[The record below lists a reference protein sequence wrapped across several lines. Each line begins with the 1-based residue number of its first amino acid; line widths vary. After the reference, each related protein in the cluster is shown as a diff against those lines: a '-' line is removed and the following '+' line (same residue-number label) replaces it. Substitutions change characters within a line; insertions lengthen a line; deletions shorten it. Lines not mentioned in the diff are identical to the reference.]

1 MKLLILTED
10 DVRGLVNMAEAIDL
24 QAKAFAILAAGGSV
38 EGLRSFV
45 KSDDPPGAAIFNPS
59 FLKGGKGYGIKVVSD
74 FYGNPARGVPRMS
87 AIVALFDGETG
98 LPRTLMEAGH
108 MSDLRTGAGT
118 ALAARHLARP
128 DSRVLTLIGAGRV
141 ARNQL
146 AALAE
151 VCPLEK
157 VWVSTRSEARGR
169 EFVER
174 MAVAGGRVP
183 TDIEVA
189 EDREAAV
196 RAADIVVCATTA
208 RQPTFDGA
216 QLGPGTFVAA
226 VGAHDIGA
234 REVDSETIRRAARR
248 VIDSPVDCLKNAG
261 DLMVPIGRRDHRR
274 GRHRRHRRR
283 RRRAAPGPPIGGRDH
298 LLQVHGRAHPG
309 PGDRPVHRDPRHRAL
324 HRHPHR
330 HRRRPRLKRPR
341 RSITSA
347 IYSLRGDRGESQ

>member
-261 DLMVPIGRRDHRR
+261 DLMVPIGGGIIGEADIAGIADVAAGQRPGRQSVDEITYYKSMGVPIQDLVTAQFIETRAIER
-274 GRHRRHRRR
+274 GTGTRID
-283 RRRAAPGPPIGGRDH
+283 IGGDH
-298 LLQVHGRAHPG
+298 
-309 PGDRPVHRDPRHRAL
+309 D
-324 HRHPHR
+324 
-330 HRRRPRLKRPR
+330 
-341 RSITSA
+341 
-347 IYSLRGDRGESQ
+347 

>member
-261 DLMVPIGRRDHRR
+261 DLMVPIGGGIIGEADIAGIADVAAGRRPGRQSVDEITYYKSMGVPIQDLVTAQFIETRAIER
-274 GRHRRHRRR
+274 GTGTRID
-283 RRRAAPGPPIGGRDH
+283 IGGDH
-298 LLQVHGRAHPG
+298 
-309 PGDRPVHRDPRHRAL
+309 D
-324 HRHPHR
+324 
-330 HRRRPRLKRPR
+330 
-341 RSITSA
+341 
-347 IYSLRGDRGESQ
+347 

>member
-10 DVRGLVNMAEAIDL
+10 DVRGLIIMAEAIDL
-24 QAKAFAILAAGGSV
+24 QEKAFAILAAGGSI
-38 EGLRSFV
+38 EGLRSFAM
-45 KSDDPPGAAIFNPS
+45 SETPPGAAIFNPS

-74 FYGNPARGVPRMS
+74 FYGNPALGVPRMS
-87 AIVALFDGETG
+87 AIVALFDGKTG
-98 LPRTLMEAGH
+98 LPKTLLEAGY

-157 VWVSTRSEARGR
+157 VWVVTRSAERGR

-174 MAVAGGRVP
+174 MSAAGGRVP
-183 TDIEVA
+183 ADIEIA
-189 EDREAAV
+189 QDRDAAV
-196 RAADIVVCATTA
+196 GAADIVVCATTA
-208 RQPTFDGA
+208 RQPVIDGA
-216 QLGPGTFVAA
+216 CLRPGTFVAA

-234 REVDSETIRRAARR
+234 REVDSETIRRAAKR

-261 DLMVPIGRRDHRR
+261 DLMVPIGGGIIGEDDIAGIADVAAGRRPGRQSDDEITYYKSMGVPIQDLVTAQHIESRAIER
-274 GRHRRHRRR
+274 GV
-283 RRRAAPGPPIGGRDH
+283 GTLIDIGGDH
-298 LLQVHGRAHPG
+298 
-309 PGDRPVHRDPRHRAL
+309 D
-324 HRHPHR
+324 
-330 HRRRPRLKRPR
+330 
-341 RSITSA
+341 
-347 IYSLRGDRGESQ
+347 

>member
-24 QAKAFAILAAGGSV
+24 QAKAFAILAASGSV

-261 DLMVPIGRRDHRR
+261 DLMVPIGGGIIGEADIAGIADVAAGRRPGRQSVDEITYYKSMGVPIQDLVTAQFIETRAIER
-274 GRHRRHRRR
+274 GTGTRID
-283 RRRAAPGPPIGGRDH
+283 IGGDH
-298 LLQVHGRAHPG
+298 
-309 PGDRPVHRDPRHRAL
+309 D
-324 HRHPHR
+324 
-330 HRRRPRLKRPR
+330 
-341 RSITSA
+341 
-347 IYSLRGDRGESQ
+347 